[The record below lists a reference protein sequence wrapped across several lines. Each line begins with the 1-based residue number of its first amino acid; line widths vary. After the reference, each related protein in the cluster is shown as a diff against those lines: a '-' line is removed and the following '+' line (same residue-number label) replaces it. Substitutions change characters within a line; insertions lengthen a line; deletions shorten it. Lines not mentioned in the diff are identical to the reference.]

1 MTADY
6 TFRRATIADTEII
19 AEHRYLMF
27 AEIGK
32 VDEDLLTEAHVHYAP
47 WLAERLSNGIYT
59 GILVEHH
66 QDVVAGA
73 GMWVMMGAPLPNLIS
88 SDHRRASIVNV
99 YTHPDHRRKG
109 LARQMMNQLLD
120 IARQE
125 GYPVVTLHASDAGRP
140 LYESMG
146 FRNTNELSLVL

>member
-19 AEHRYLMF
+19 ADHRYLMF
-27 AEIGK
+27 AEMGM
-32 VDEDLLTEAHVHYAP
+32 DEDQLAKARVHYVP

-59 GILVEHH
+59 GILTEHN
-66 QDVVAGA
+66 QAVIAGA
-73 GMWVMMGAPLPNLIS
+73 GMWVGMGAPLPNLAS

-99 YTHPDHRRKG
+99 YTYPDHRRKG
-109 LARQMMNQLLD
+109 LARELMKQLLD
-120 IARQE
+120 IAREE
-125 GYPVVTLHASDAGRP
+125 GYPVITLHASDAGRP

-146 FRNTNELSLVL
+146 FQNTNELRILL